1 MTTITKKVTP
11 IGNSFGILID
21 KPILEKL
28 KLRKGDFVEANIK
41 KV

>member
-1 MTTITKKVTP
+1 MIITKKVTP

-28 KLRKGDFVEANIK
+28 KIKKGDFVEVNIV